1 MSIAPF
7 LPHEFF
13 DLAQTEHGVLFPA
26 DEPAWNALKRLGA
39 YLAERLAGVP
49 RDLRWQGA
57 EVMIGATIGADV
69 FLGEGTVVEP
79 GAYIKGPAWI
89 GRNCQIRHG
98 AYIRENAIIGDGS
111 VIGNSCEIKN
121 SLIFN
126 KGEIPHFNYV
136 GDSIVGHRGHL
147 GAGVILSNVKLD
159 RKEIAVSLPEP
170 ENAPVV
176 GFGSGSEA
184 GSVAREETMLTGL
197 RKFGAIIGDHTEI
210 GCNSVL
216 SPGSVLG
223 RNCIVYPGAQWRGT
237 LPSGQIVKVRQQQV
251 TVERKS

>member
-1 MSIAPF
+1 MTLDAFFPK
-7 LPHEFF
+7 EFF
-13 DLAQTEHGVLFPA
+13 DLAQTEHGALFPA

-39 YLAERLAGVP
+39 YLEARLEAVPYDDRWLGVEILP
-49 RDLRWQGA
+49 GASIGA
-57 EVMIGATIGADV
+57 EVFI
-69 FLGEGTVVEP
+69 GEGTVVEP
-79 GAYIKGPAWI
+79 GAFIKGPAWI
-89 GRNCQIRHG
+89 GKNCQIRHG

-159 RKEIAVSLPEP
+159 RQEIAVNLPEP
-170 ENAPVV
+170 EEDGPSM
-176 GFGSGSEA
+176 GFGASPNA
-184 GSVAREETMLTGL
+184 KREETAPTGL

-223 RNCIVYPGAQWRGT
+223 KNCILYPGAQWRGT
-237 LPSGQIVKVRQQQV
+237 LPSGQIVKVRQQQII
-251 TVERKS
+251 VERRG